1 MTSRR
6 AFRSSKR
13 KSRNKNYR
21 GQHLAGA
28 DRRAENLPINALVR
42 AIVVEDPYGGVS
54 TVLASIRDDPLGH
67 LHDRGRIDD
76 IQFKAGRDYQN
87 FYERAEVSGVQ
98 AMDTTKEPV
107 DGGNVIPDPLSSGML
122 AAADQLAY
130 LDRRL
135 GDVGKRLC
143 RAFLIERMFLNQIA
157 ESLGMP
163 SSERAINYIGKRV
176 AECLETLAA
185 ALGYTQQRRKIS

>member
-1 MTSRR
+1 
-6 AFRSSKR
+6 
-13 KSRNKNYR
+13 
-21 GQHLAGA
+21 
-28 DRRAENLPINALVR
+28 LPINALVR

-54 TVLASIRDDPLGH
+54 TVLQSIRDDPLGH

-76 IQFKAGRDYQN
+76 LQFKAGRDYQN

-135 GDVGKRLC
+135 GDVGKRLI
-143 RAFLIERMFLNQIA
+143 RLFLIERMFLRQII
-157 ESLGMP
+157 ESYRMEATDSRTAYL
-163 SSERAINYIGKRV
+163 GKRV
-176 AECLETLAA
+176 SECLETLAE
-185 ALGYTQQRRKIS
+185 ALGYAQRRKKAS